1 MSNNYDR
8 DVYTRSGAQTAEF
21 DAGLRAHMSRVY
33 NMMAMGVGLT
43 GVVAY
48 FVAQSPALINA
59 IYGTPLQWVVMLA
72 PLGLVIYLSARIHK
86 MSAASAQMFFWI
98 YAGSLGLMLSTIFII
113 YPMVNVARIFF
124 ITTIMF
130 GSLSLYGYVTK
141 RSLSAMGSFLFMGL
155 IGLLVAMV
163 VNVFLQSPALYFA
176 TSAIGVLIFA
186 GLTAWDTQKI
196 KETYFLVSH
205 DGETASKA
213 ATMGALALYLDFIN
227 MFLFLLRLFGNRN

>member
-8 DVYTRSGAQTAEF
+8 DVSSRAGAQTAEF

-43 GVVAY
+43 GVIAY
-48 FVAQSPALINA
+48 FVAQSPALLNA
-59 IYGTPLQWVVMLA
+59 IFGTPLQWVVMLA

-86 MSAASAQMFFWI
+86 MSAATAQMFFWI
-98 YAGSLGLMLSTIFII
+98 YAGSLGLMLSTIFIT

-130 GSLSLYGYVTK
+130 GSLSLYGYMTK

-163 VNVFLQSPALYFA
+163 VNIFLQSPALYFA